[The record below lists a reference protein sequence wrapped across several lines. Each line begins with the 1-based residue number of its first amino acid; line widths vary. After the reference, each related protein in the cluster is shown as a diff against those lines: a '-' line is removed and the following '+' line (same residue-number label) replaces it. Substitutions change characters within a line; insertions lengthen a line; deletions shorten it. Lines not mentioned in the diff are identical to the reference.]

1 MHKATVSLPPDVY
14 KALQFYAVET
24 DHTMSE
30 VIVDALRRIAGIRKW
45 MERGKE
51 DKEA

>member
-1 MHKATVSLPPDVY
+1 MHKATVSPPPEVY

-30 VIVDALRRIAGIRKW
+30 VIVDALHRIAGIRKW
-45 MERGKE
+45 MEHGKE